1 MTSGTEEKPDKY
13 QQALDW
19 AEAGEHSK
27 ALEFIQSYLEEVPDD
42 SEALNDAGTILW
54 CQGLSHEAMPYL
66 ERAWQLDAD
75 SAAILWN
82 LFEVHLSLQQ
92 GTDALKLLDDMERL
106 GILQVDVLNRVASV
120 LIDSGDLSDAL
131 STLNRSLALEPCQAL
146 LEPIVEVLR
155 HKQSVNQEAVA

>member
-1 MTSGTEEKPDKY
+1 
-13 QQALDW
+13 
-19 AEAGEHSK
+19 
-27 ALEFIQSYLEEVPDD
+27 
-42 SEALNDAGTILW
+42 
-54 CQGLSHEAMPYL
+54 
-66 ERAWQLDAD
+66 
-75 SAAILWN
+75 
-82 LFEVHLSLQQ
+82 
-92 GTDALKLLDDMERL
+92 MERL